1 MKKVF
6 LMVMLVLALT
16 LNYSFA
22 QMGGG
27 MMGGQEDTKGH
38 TQDMK
43 AQKGMMTPEKTQEQM
58 KDMTNQMSDMMRNMA
73 GKMKDMKTD
82 ELTEM
87 TKIMQDMSK
96 QLQDMSTAMGQGW
109 GYAVH
114 LVEHQAGG
122 DGVRADFAQD
132 AAADFQLGF
141 VGWV

>member
-6 LMVMLVLALT
+6 LMVMLVLALS

-38 TQDMK
+38 MQEMK

-58 KDMTNQMSDMMRNMA
+58 KEMTDQMSEMMQKMA

-82 ELTEM
+82 EM
-87 TKIMQDMSK
+87 KDMSK
-96 QLQDMSTAMGQGW
+96 ID
-109 GYAVH
+109 
-114 LVEHQAGG
+114 AGHVQTDAGHVDG
-122 DGVRADFAQD
+122 DGKRLGQNTRYGKNEETDD
-132 AAADFQLGF
+132 AYAEENG
-141 VGWV
+141 